1 MITNSSAAPT
11 WRPSSD
17 GFVLVAVLLL
27 LGALATLVSI
37 YAVYVIN
44 TASGFTV
51 HEDRLQS
58 EALVSAALEL
68 TAYQLSPTAN
78 APPPT
83 HGSFDFRLGKANI
96 SVSFES
102 EAARIDLNA
111 APKELLA
118 GLFASLGVAP
128 DSAAQYANR
137 VAAWRSRPSD
147 DQGRAPPTQTA
158 DPNNPPPPRFFDV
171 DELSVVPDL
180 PTDLVER
187 CLPFITVY
195 SGRPQ
200 VDILEAAP
208 KVLAALPGMTKD
220 TLAAVLAHRQMAG
233 DGQALLQL
241 LGPAQ
246 NFASIKG
253 SKASRVTVRI
263 DFDNGRRARS
273 EVIILPFDDGAEP
286 YSILSWHDRL
296 EADDKPAT
304 ASL

>member
-1 MITNSSAAPT
+1 MNSSAAST
-11 WRPSSD
+11 CRASSD

-44 TASGFTV
+44 TASAFTV
-51 HEDRLQS
+51 HEDQLQS

-68 TAYQLSPTAN
+68 TAYQLSTHAGPS
-78 APPPT
+78 PPA
-83 HGSFDFRLGKANI
+83 HGGFDFRLGKANMA
-96 SVSFES
+96 VSFES

-118 GLFASLGVAP
+118 GLFASLGAAP
-128 DSAAQYANR
+128 DSAAKYANR
-137 VAAWRSRPSD
+137 VVAWRSRPTN
-147 DQGRAPPTQTA
+147 DQGSAVSTQTT
-158 DPNNPPPPRFFDV
+158 DPDNPSPPRFFDV
-171 DELSVVPDL
+171 NELSAVPNL
-180 PTDLVER
+180 PIDLVER
-187 CLPFITVY
+187 SLPFVTVY
-195 SGRPQ
+195 TGRPQ

-208 KVLAALPGMTKD
+208 EVLAALPGMTKD
-220 TLAAVLAHRQMAG
+220 NVATVLAHRQTAG

-253 SKASRVTVRI
+253 SNASRVTVRI
-263 DFDNGRRARS
+263 DYDNGRRAKS
-273 EVIILPFDDGAEP
+273 EVVILPFDDGAEP
-286 YSILSWHDRL
+286 YSILSWHDEL
-296 EADDKPAT
+296 EADNKSET